1 MDPDRRRLP
10 GLAGWPAHTP
20 LKRMHDKGGIFRY
33 DRNPF
38 GRAGSSLQ
46 WNPKT
51 EITLMQTILV
61 IDDETPTLTMFRLFL
76 SAYGYRVLTAEDGM
90 TGLEILEREKPP
102 IVFTDLKMPV
112 MDGFDVIK
120 AIKKKAPRTEV
131 IVITGHGDMD
141 LVLQALN
148 LEATDFINKPIDREA
163 LESALT
169 RASLR
174 LEDDQ
179 AEREQLTLDLSPEAA
194 VIAIKGKLLGSP
206 QSPLKSMARQAIDS
220 QPRGVVLSFD
230 ANLAITGTGI
240 AALTQILD
248 DFRQAN
254 LNVAL
259 SGLSMNLK
267 TVFEMLGV
275 TRYVTLCES
284 ETAAIAS
291 FAE

>member
-1 MDPDRRRLP
+1 MTKAVFSDTIKILS
-10 GLAGWPAHTP
+10 AVHV
-20 LKRMHDKGGIFRY
+20 I
-33 DRNPF
+33 
-38 GRAGSSLQ
+38 SLQ